1 MESSNQG
8 TKDGTNP
15 RQQILE
21 KETIK
26 KTTARIEIRKLIE
39 TSEENAAEETAKSQI
54 HKETHEKK
62 KLIIFIIYLYPINSH
77 NCQIFKEKKKIA
89 ERNKQ
94 KNI

>member
-26 KTTARIEIRKLIE
+26 KTTARIEIRILIE
-39 TSEENAAEETAKSQI
+39 TV
-54 HKETHEKK
+54 EKK
-62 KLIIFIIYLYPINSH
+62 RIKR
-77 NCQIFKEKKKIA
+77 NCQVTET
-89 ERNKQ
+89 
-94 KNI
+94 

>member
-26 KTTARIEIRKLIE
+26 KTTARIEIRILIE
-39 TSEENAAEETAKSQI
+39 TL
-54 HKETHEKK
+54 EKK
-62 KLIIFIIYLYPINSH
+62 CSRRNRQVTNS
-77 NCQIFKEKKKIA
+77 
-89 ERNKQ
+89 
-94 KNI
+94 

>member
-26 KTTARIEIRKLIE
+26 KTTARIEIRILIE
-39 TSEENAAEETAKSQI
+39 I
-54 HKETHEKK
+54 LEKK
-62 KLIIFIIYLYPINSH
+62 CSRRNRQVINL
-77 NCQIFKEKKKIA
+77 
-89 ERNKQ
+89 
-94 KNI
+94 